1 MSAPRSTPCRRERR
15 RSIGIDSVV
24 RARFWG
30 TRGSLPVALTSAGV
44 RRKLRAALAY
54 AAASGIKDVDS
65 LVAQLDRDAD
75 FAVTHTYG
83 GHSACVELD
92 TGSDE
97 FIVCDLGSGA
107 RPLGNALIGRAEA
120 GRPRVVNVFLSH
132 VHWDHIMG
140 FPFFAPAYDPAWT
153 IRIHGGHA
161 ELEQALRLQQSAP
174 CFPVD
179 FDRLM
184 ARIEFVR
191 LVPGNVFATN
201 GFEVTIKQQRHSGD
215 SYGYRFAR
223 DGRSVVYTTDSEHR
237 PENAE
242 ETAGFVEFFRGADL
256 VVFDAMY
263 SLLDAISVKEDWGHS
278 SNIVAVELCQ
288 RAAVKHL
295 CLFHHEPAY
304 DDEQIEQVLRETVR
318 FEELTRGDLAPL
330 RISSASDGLE
340 IHV

>member
-1 MSAPRSTPCRRERR
+1 MPCRRGPRR
-15 RSIGIDSVV
+15 PIEVDSPVL
-24 RARFWG
+24 ARFWG

-44 RRKLRAALAY
+44 RRKLHAALTY
-54 AAASGIKDVDS
+54 AAASGIKDADD
-65 LVAQLDRDAD
+65 LIARLERDAD

-92 TGSDE
+92 TGAGE
-97 FIVCDLGSGA
+97 FVVCDLGSGA
-107 RPLGNALIGRAEA
+107 RPLGNALMERAEA

-174 CFPVD
+174 CFPVP
-179 FDRLM
+179 FDRLE

-191 LVPGNVFATN
+191 LVPGAVFAAN
-201 GFEVTIKQQRHSGD
+201 GVAVAIKQQRHSGD
-215 SYGYRFAR
+215 SYGYRFTHA
-223 DGRSVVYTTDSEHR
+223 GRSIVYTTDSEHR
-237 PENAE
+237 PEDIE
-242 ETAGFVEFFRGADL
+242 EAAGFVEFFRGADL

>member
-1 MSAPRSTPCRRERR
+1 MR
-15 RSIGIDSVV
+15 V
-24 RARFWG
+24 RFWG
-30 TRGSLPVALTSAGV
+30 TRGSLPVALTSTGV
-44 RRKLRAALAY
+44 RRKLRSALTY
-54 AAASGIKDVDS
+54 ALDAGVTDIDA
-65 LVAQLDRDAD
+65 LLANLDRDAD

-92 TGSDE
+92 TGAGE

-107 RPLGNALIGRAEA
+107 RPLGNDLLQRAAA

-140 FPFFAPAYDPAWT
+140 FPFLAPAYDPDWT

-161 ELEQALRLQQSAP
+161 ELEHALRLQQSAP
-174 CFPVD
+174 CFPVP
-179 FDRLM
+179 FDRLA

-191 LVPGNVFATN
+191 LEPGVPHTTDGI
-201 GFEVTIKQQRHSGD
+201 EVAIKKQRHSGD
-215 SYGYRFAR
+215 SYGYRFTR
-223 DGRSVVYTTDSEHR
+223 SGRSLVYTTDSEHR
-237 PENAE
+237 PEDAE
-242 ETAGFVEFFRGADL
+242 EAAGFVEFFRGADL

-263 SLLDAISVKEDWGHS
+263 SLLEAISVKEDWGHS

-318 FEELTRGDLAPL
+318 FEELTRGEAARLM
-330 RISSASDGLE
+330 ISSASDGLE
-340 IHV
+340 IDV